1 MLNQQ
6 PRWNVTAHCNWGKD
20 TGGLPCMLTFAMIV
34 DADVSSI
41 ICGIP
46 LVIEIEYSSQGAAW
60 ITFCRISMP
69 HCKKKKFKAG
79 F

>member
-1 MLNQQ
+1 
-6 PRWNVTAHCNWGKD
+6 
-20 TGGLPCMLTFAMIV
+20 MIV